1 MMPGL
6 AAATG
11 VVALLA
17 GAFGLVIGSF
27 LNVVAYRVPAGV
39 SLLRESRCPHC
50 DAAIRPWHNVPVL
63 GWVVL
68 RGRCAAC
75 AAPIPVRYAIV
86 EAATGVLFALVPLV
100 VPGPGTLPAGAG
112 WLVWA
117 AFWCLAASSVVL
129 ALIDLDTRR
138 LPDVIVLPGYL
149 VGALLLGFAALLGAG
164 WEPLLR
170 AGVGML
176 ALYGFYRLLRW
187 LRPDGMGGGDVKVAG
202 LVGLHLGW
210 LGWGPLAVGGLAG
223 FVLGGVAGVTLLAL
237 GRATRRS
244 TIPFG
249 PWLLAGAW
257 AGVLAGVPIAQ
268 WYGGVSG
275 LF

>member
-1 MMPGL
+1 MTPGL
-6 AAATG
+6 ATLWP
-11 VVALLA
+11 VALLA
-17 GAFGLVIGSF
+17 GLFGLVIGSF
-27 LNVVAYRVPAGV
+27 LNVVAYRLPARV

-50 DAAIRPWHNVPVL
+50 DTAIKPWHNVPVL
-63 GWVVL
+63 GWLVL
-68 RGRCAAC
+68 RGRCASC

-86 EAATGVLFALVPLV
+86 EAVTGVLFALVPLL
-100 VPGPGTLPAGAG
+100 VPGPGGLPTAAG

-117 AFWCLAASSVVL
+117 AFWWLAASSVVL

-149 VGALLLGFAALLGAG
+149 FGLVLLGAAAALGAG
-164 WEPLLR
+164 WETLLR
-170 AGVGML
+170 AGAGML
-176 ALYGFYRLLRW
+176 VLYGFYRLLRL

-223 FVLGGVAGVTLLAL
+223 FILGGAAGVYLLSL
-237 GRATRRS
+237 GRAKRRS

-257 AGVLAGVPIAQ
+257 VGVLAGVPVAQ
-268 WYGGVSG
+268 WYGDISG